1 LARIDAFLKLGTQQ
15 GCSDVHLAVGVPPM
29 LRLYGDLLPIKFRE
43 LRAVELEGYIA
54 EILTQSQND
63 HFARGHD
70 LDFSYVS
77 AEGGRFRVNVFR
89 KDTGI
94 GATFRS
100 IPSAVPTLEKLALP
114 PVVTKL
120 CDFHQG
126 MVLVTGSTGTGK
138 STTLA
143 AMIDHLN
150 QTRRL
155 NIISL
160 EDPIEFV
167 HPSKNSQVIQ
177 RELGTHIPSFAEGVR
192 AAMREDPD
200 VILVGELRDGE
211 TISMAMT
218 AAETGHLVL
227 GTLHTTSSVKTID
240 RIIDALPVEER
251 DQTKSF
257 LAQSLLAVVTQ
268 VLVKTADGHGRK
280 AICEVLMMTKA
291 IAKLV
296 QSDQT
301 HQIPTQLQMGRD
313 LGMQLMDQAL
323 LAAIN
328 ARTIDPDD
336 AYSYASE
343 KRAFQRFVTD
353 TSMLPKLDIT
363 GTSPAMATESNK
375 AVSG

>member
-1 LARIDAFLKLGTQQ
+1 MQQ

-29 LRLYGDLLPIKFRE
+29 LLMNGDVMRIKFRE
-43 LRAVELEGYIA
+43 VGDAELESYLT
-54 EILTQSQND
+54 EIFTKNQ
-63 HFARGHD
+63 HEYFAKGND

-77 AEGGRFRVNVFR
+77 ADGGRFRVNVYR
-89 KDTGI
+89 KETGI
-94 GATFRS
+94 GATFRA
-100 IPSAVPTLEKLALP
+100 IPTEVPTLDKLQLP
-114 PVVTKL
+114 PIVTKL
-120 CDFHQG
+120 CDYHQG

-150 QTRRL
+150 QTRKL

-167 HPSKNSQVIQ
+167 HRSKHAQVIQ
-177 RELGTHIPSFAEGVR
+177 RELGTHIPTFAEGVR

-200 VILVGELRDGE
+200 VILVGELRDAE

-227 GTLHTTSSVKTID
+227 GTLHTTGAVKTID

-251 DQTKSF
+251 EQTKSF

-268 VLVKTADGHGRK
+268 VLIKATDGRGRK
-280 AICEVLMMTKA
+280 AICEVMVMTKG
-291 IAKLV
+291 IAKV
-296 QSDQT
+296 IQSDQS
-301 HQIPTQLQMGRD
+301 HQIPAQLQTGRD
-313 LGMQLMDQAL
+313 YGMQVLDQAL
-323 LAAIN
+323 LAAIQ
-328 ARTIDPDD
+328 AREIDPDEP
-336 AYSYASE
+336 YSYAAD

-353 TSMLPKLDIT
+353 TSMLPKLDVPMPPPGAT
-363 GTSPAMATESNK
+363 PAA
-375 AVSG
+375 

>member
-1 LARIDAFLKLGTQQ
+1 MARIDAFLKLGTQQ

-29 LRLYGDLLPIKFRE
+29 LRLHGDLMPIKFRD
-43 LRAVELEGYIA
+43 LRAVELEGYIT
-54 EILTQSQND
+54 EILTNAQTEVLNK
-63 HFARGHD
+63 GND

-94 GATFRS
+94 GATFRA
-100 IPSAVPTLEKLALP
+100 IPTEVPTLEKLALP
-114 PVVTKL
+114 PIVTKL
-120 CDFHQG
+120 CDYHQG
-126 MVLVTGSTGTGK
+126 MILVTGSTGTGK

-167 HPSKNSQVIQ
+167 HASKNSQVIQ

-200 VILVGELRDGE
+200 VILVGELRDAE

-227 GTLHTTSSVKTID
+227 GTLHTTSAVKTID
-240 RIIDALPVEER
+240 RVIDALPVEER
-251 DQTKSF
+251 EQTKSF
-257 LAQSLLAVVTQ
+257 LSQSLIAVITQ
-268 VLVKTADGHGRK
+268 VLIKSPDQRARRAV
-280 AICEVLMMTKA
+280 CEVMVLTKA
-291 IAKLV
+291 IGKL
-296 QSDQT
+296 
-301 HQIPTQLQMGRD
+301 IM
-313 LGMQLMDQAL
+313 
-323 LAAIN
+323 
-328 ARTIDPDD
+328 
-336 AYSYASE
+336 
-343 KRAFQRFVTD
+343 
-353 TSMLPKLDIT
+353 
-363 GTSPAMATESNK
+363 
-375 AVSG
+375 

>member
-1 LARIDAFLKLGTQQ
+1 
-15 GCSDVHLAVGVPPM
+15 M
-29 LRLYGDLLPIKFRE
+29 LRLFGDLLPIKFRE
-43 LRAVELEGYIA
+43 LRATELEGYIA
-54 EILTQSQND
+54 EILTKSQND
-63 HFARGHD
+63 HFARGND

-77 AEGGRFRVNVFR
+77 SEGGRFRVNVFR

-200 VILVGELRDGE
+200 VILVGELRDAE

-227 GTLHTTSSVKTID
+227 GTLHTTGAVKTID

-251 DQTKSF
+251 EQTKSF

-268 VLVKTADGHGRK
+268 VLVKTSDGHGRK

-291 IAKLV
+291 IGKLI
-296 QSDQT
+296 QTEQT

-313 LGMQLMDQAL
+313 VGMQLLDQAL
-323 LAAIN
+323 LAAIA

-336 AYSYASE
+336 AYVYATE
-343 KRAFQRFVTD
+343 KRAFQKYVTD

-363 GTSPAMATESNK
+363 GTAASPAANS
-375 AVSG
+375 AA

>member
-29 LRLYGDLLPIKFRE
+29 LRMHGDLLPIKFRD
-43 LRAVELEGYIA
+43 LRMTELEGYIS
-54 EILTQSQND
+54 EILTRNQNEQ
-63 HFARGHD
+63 FNKGHD

-89 KDTGI
+89 KETGI

-100 IPSAVPTLEKLALP
+100 IPSEVPTLEKLQLP
-114 PVVTKL
+114 PIVNKL
-120 CDFHQG
+120 CDYHQG

-150 QTRRL
+150 RTRRL

-167 HPSKNSQVIQ
+167 HASKNSQVIQ

-200 VILVGELRDGE
+200 VILVGELRDAE

-227 GTLHTTSSVKTID
+227 GTLHTTSATKTID
-240 RIIDALPVEER
+240 RIIDALPHDER
-251 DQTKSF
+251 EQTKTF
-257 LAQSLLAVVTQ
+257 LANSLIAVITQ
-268 VLVKTADGHGRK
+268 ILLKTPDQRARK
-280 AICEVLMMTKA
+280 AVCEVMVLTKA
-291 IAKLV
+291 IGKLIMT
-296 QSDQT
+296 DQT
-301 HQIPTQLQMGRD
+301 HQIPSQLQMGKEY
-313 LGMQLMDQAL
+313 GMQLMDQAL

-328 ARTIDPDD
+328 AKEVDHEH
-336 AYSYASE
+336 AYTYASD
-343 KRAFQRFVTD
+343 KRQFQRFVTD
-353 TSMLPKLDIT
+353 M
-363 GTSPAMATESNK
+363 
-375 AVSG
+375 SGAPVAEPVTPP